1 MQPNNITT
9 RQDLAAFILALRH
22 ELEQEPEA
30 WENRTLSD
38 FLEALAGWTE
48 DMDGYFLN
56 RGEEVP
62 QQPTWQTLALMLR
75 AATVYE

>member
-1 MQPNNITT
+1 MNANLIST

-30 WENRTLSD
+30 WENRTLGD
-38 FLEALAGWTE
+38 FLEALARWTE

-75 AATVYE
+75 AAGGV

>member
-1 MQPNNITT
+1 MNVST
-9 RQDLAAFILALRH
+9 RQNLAAFILALRH
-22 ELEQEPEA
+22 ELEQELEA
-30 WENRTLSD
+30 RENRTLGD
-38 FLEALAGWTE
+38 FLEALAAWTD

-56 RGEEVP
+56 RGEDVP